1 MTSVILIFRKIIKL
15 KTIPPSANKMKL
27 KIFFIFL
34 CLYLN
39 KFLQIDCLSSI
50 PALTSASESIHTAS
64 INIINTA
71 IIGTPSTVA
80 QYNKPATFPWPLAY
94 SVPPRMTLSI
104 IRYEAATTL
113 LRE

>member
-1 MTSVILIFRKIIKL
+1 MTSVILIFKAIIKL
-15 KTIPPSANKMKL
+15 KINPSSAKSMKL
-27 KIFFIFL
+27 KILFIFL

-39 KFLQIDCLSSI
+39 RFLQIDCLSSI

-71 IIGTPSTVA
+71 IAGAPSTVT

-94 SVPPRMTLSI
+94 SVPPRITLSI